1 MNNRNL
7 LPTKVDHPITA
18 FTNTHSGRSIA
29 IDCTAIEASLLMCVL
44 FKHIR
49 FIHDLSTISPFEL
62 TCARALSTRWALH
75 VYDSQLEHKIVKQE
89 SSNNYM
95 HRGLTQCAPGAFAMI
110 VDEIQLLPQ
119 ILVFDLHHNIL
130 CLCIACKFLYSPGA
144 FCYMVE
150 RRHSRVIQHIDSTS
164 FANFSPALH
173 IHVLYLYNQWIT
185 TTY

>member
-18 FTNTHSGRSIA
+18 VTNTHSGRSIP

-75 VYDSQLEHKIVKQE
+75 VYDSQLEHKIAKQE

-130 CLCIACKFLYSPGA
+130 CVCVLHVNSYTAQA
-144 FCYMVE
+144 
-150 RRHSRVIQHIDSTS
+150 HSAIWSNDDTR
-164 FANFSPALH
+164 
-173 IHVLYLYNQWIT
+173 VLYNI
-185 TTY
+185 